1 MHRVLR
7 LISRE
12 YKMMVRTKGFIIGL
26 IIVPVVMC
34 GSMIAVRLIG
44 ERTDTTDQRVAV
56 IDYSGV
62 VGTKLIELAEER
74 NLEKVHD
81 ETTGK
86 KVRPAFLF
94 EIIEPDT
101 SNPAGQR
108 LELSNQVRDG
118 QFYAFVE
125 IGPDVLHPGEDS
137 ARIRI
142 AYHARSAALDKMPGW
157 MDSQVNSHLRRLR
170 LNEAGVYDSTIE
182 EALIWIDVEKL
193 GLVDIDPA
201 TGEVRQARE
210 SSKLETIGIPAS
222 MMLLMLIM
230 IIFGVMP
237 LLGAVTEEK
246 SQRIAEV
253 LLGSVTP
260 FELMMGKVLGG
271 VAVALTVS
279 TVYVVVIIVS
289 AASMGFLHYIPITVL
304 PWFYAYMLVAV
315 FMFGAYSSALGALC
329 SDAKDAQNLTF
340 PSMFP
345 MMFPMFVLIPVAS
358 KPLAGFATWLSFI
371 PPLTPSLMLIRLAT
385 PMSIPSWQPWV
396 GLLGVLACA
405 IGVVWISGRIF
416 RVGILMQGK
425 PPRLVDLVRW
435 ALKG

>member
-7 LISRE
+7 LIARE

-26 IIVPVVMC
+26 VIMPVLMC
-34 GSMIAVRLIG
+34 GSLIAMRLIG
-44 ERTDTTDQRVAV
+44 DRTDTTDQRVAV
-56 IDYSGV
+56 VDYSGV
-62 VGTKLIELAEER
+62 MSEKLIELAEER
-74 NLEKVHD
+74 NQERVHD
-81 ETTGK
+81 KTTGK
-86 KVRPAFLF
+86 KIRPAFLF
-94 EIIEPDT
+94 EIIKPNT

-108 LELSNQVRDG
+108 LELSNKVRDG
-118 QFYAFVE
+118 QYYAFVE
-125 IGPDVLHPGEDS
+125 IGSDVLHPGEDS
-137 ARIRI
+137 AHVRI
-142 AYHARSAALDKMPGW
+142 AYHARRAVLDKIPGW
-157 MDSQVNSHLRRLR
+157 LESQVNSHLRILR
-170 LNEAGVYDSTIE
+170 LNEAGVNDSTIE
-182 EALIWIDVEKL
+182 EALMWIGVEKL

-210 SSKLETIGIPAS
+210 SSKLETIGLPAAF
-222 MMLLMLIM
+222 MILMFVMIM
-230 IIFGVMP
+230 FGVTP
-237 LLGAVTEEK
+237 LLSAVMEEK

-279 TVYVVVIIVS
+279 TFYVVVVIVS
-289 AASMGFLHYIPITVL
+289 AVYMGFLHYIPVTVL
-304 PWFYAYMLVAV
+304 PWFYVYMLLAV
-315 FMFGAYSSALGALC
+315 FMFGAFSSALGALC
-329 SDAKDAQNLTF
+329 SDPKDAQNLMF

-345 MMFPMFVLIPVAS
+345 VMLPMFVMIPVA
-358 KPLAGFATWLSFI
+358 KTPLADFATWLSFI
-371 PPLTPSLMLIRLAT
+371 PPFTPTLMLVRLAT

-396 GLLGVLACA
+396 GLLGVLAFA

-435 ALKG
+435 AVKG